1 MRLRENVVK
10 QVWLPKR
17 NSEPTYD
24 LEQKEKYVLEKQQGL
39 QRRCGLRNHQN
50 AKKITSNAAYNDI
63 K

>member
-1 MRLRENVVK
+1 MK
-10 QVWLPKR
+10 QVWPPKR

-39 QRRCGLRNHQN
+39 QRRYGLRNHQN